1 MTITTPTTTRAG
13 RSHGRAGRAGHD
25 GRRSA
30 VRGAGTLLVGV
41 LALASTSGCSGED
54 ATADDTGASRAP
66 EPASVV
72 TVVAE
77 PTIAVDPRRGVP
89 APEGRVLLTVTG
101 GEVTNVGDSLQLDR
115 AMLEQLGT
123 ASLTVMDEQATG
135 GEHEFSGP
143 LMADVLELA
152 GTGDA
157 TTMHATAV
165 NDYVIDVPVSDATDL
180 PLLLATEM
188 DGEPMSVADYG
199 PLRFVYPDE
208 ALDLDPAVYDAR
220 WIWQLVE
227 LDLR

>member
-1 MTITTPTTTRAG
+1 MNTTKTAMPKG
-13 RSHGRAGRAGHD
+13 
-25 GRRSA
+25 A
-30 VRGAGTLLVGV
+30 VATLLIGV
-41 LALASTSGCSGED
+41 LAATSACGGGDGTTED
-54 ATADDTGASRAP
+54 ATASPAGPEAS
-66 EPASVV
+66 SVV
-72 TVVAE
+72 TVLDE
-77 PTIAVDPRRGVP
+77 PTLEPDPADGVP
-89 APEGRVLLTVTG
+89 APEGKVLLTITG
-101 GEVTNVGDSLQLDR
+101 GETTNVGDSLQLDR

-123 ASLTVMDEQATG
+123 VSLTVMDEQAMG
-135 GEHEFSGP
+135 GEHEFTGP

-152 GTGDA
+152 GAGDA

-180 PLLLATEM
+180 PLVLATEM

-208 ALDLDPAVYDAR
+208 QLDLDPAVYDAR

>member
-1 MTITTPTTTRAG
+1 MTITTPTTSNRSSGRNGRPGRRAAG
-13 RSHGRAGRAGHD
+13 RPTS
-25 GRRSA
+25 
-30 VRGAGTLLVGV
+30 VRGAGALLLGA
-41 LALASTSGCSGED
+41 LALLSASACSHEDGTASGDRTTE
-54 ATADDTGASRAP
+54 AP

-72 TVVAE
+72 TVLAE
-77 PTIAVDPRRGVP
+77 PTLAVDPRRGVP
-89 APEGRVLLTVTG
+89 APEGRVLLTITG

-123 ASLTVMDEQATG
+123 ASLTVTDEQATG

-143 LMADVLELA
+143 LMADVLAMA
-152 GTGDA
+152 GAGDA

-188 DGEPMSVADYG
+188 DGKPMSVADYG

-208 ALDLDPAVYDAR
+208 QLDLDPAVYDAR